1 MQKTLFSQEGA
12 EWATVLLVIV
22 SGASAGH
29 YAAIGMTP
37 IQVMGAVTAVL
48 GSVTAAVAVR
58 VWPAPRRVRQD
69 D

>member
-1 MQKTLFSQEGA
+1 MQKLFSQEGA

-29 YAAIGMTP
+29 YAAGGMNP
-37 IQVMGAVTAVL
+37 VQLMGAATAVL
-48 GSVTAAVAVR
+48 GSITAAVAVR
-58 VWPAPRRVRQD
+58 VWPAPRRASQD

>member
-1 MQKTLFSQEGA
+1 MQKLFSQEAA
-12 EWATVLLVIV
+12 EWATVLLVII

-29 YAAIGMTP
+29 YAAGGMNP
-37 IQVMGAVTAVL
+37 IQMMGAITAVL

-58 VWPAPRRVRQD
+58 VWPAPRRVPQD